1 MRKVLPNVAKSV
13 QSPAAMMGERV
24 KGHAAALLAACLFG
38 LMSPMCKFVMQ
49 DGTVNGI
56 SLALLRVTCSAV
68 LFWVTSCFVKSQ
80 KIRREDWPALIAMS
94 LCGIALN
101 QFLYVG
107 GVQYT
112 VPTHAGVTSTAIPVF
127 TLLMAALFMGQHI
140 CFKRAV
146 GIAIACMGA
155 LTMVLSSAGTDEGNG
170 AVIGDLMCLGSQV
183 FAAAYF
189 VFFAHLIKRYHV
201 LTLLKWLFTISALT
215 TLPLFATLLEAP
227 EWSEIS
233 HSAWLSLGYI
243 VIVGTFLCYLVL
255 NYAQA
260 RLDAAVVATYN
271 YLQPVVAAAF
281 SLVLGVGQLTM
292 STFFAIGLILVGV
305 RLTGSSTIPQ
315 KKHLPAP
322 VRGRWIG

>member
-1 MRKVLPNVAKSV
+1 MRV
-13 QSPAAMMGERV
+13 QSLAAMMGERV

-56 SLALLRVTCSAV
+56 SLALLRVTCSAL
-68 LFWVTSCFVKSQ
+68 LFWVVSCFVKSQ
-80 KIRREDWPALIAMS
+80 PIRREDWPALIAMS

-112 VPTHAGVTSTAIPVF
+112 IPTHAGVTSTAIPVF

-155 LTMVLSSAGTDEGNG
+155 LTMVLSSAGAEEGSG
-170 AVIGDLMCLGSQV
+170 GVIGDLMCLGSQV

-215 TLPLFATLLEAP
+215 TLPLFATQLEAP

-233 HSAWLSLGYI
+233 CSVWFSLGYI

-260 RLDAAVVATYN
+260 RLEAAVVATYN
-271 YLQPVVAAAF
+271 YLQPVVAAVF

-292 STFFAIGLILVGV
+292 SAFFAIGLILVGV
-305 RLTGSSTIPQ
+305 RLTGSSSIPQ
-315 KKHLPAP
+315 KKHLPTP

>member
-1 MRKVLPNVAKSV
+1 MRKVLLNVVKSV
-13 QSPAAMMGERV
+13 QFPAAMNGERV

-140 CFKRAV
+140 CFKRSV
-146 GIAIACMGA
+146 GIAIACIGA
-155 LTMVLSSAGTDEGNG
+155 LTMVLSSAGADEGNG

-215 TLPLFATLLEAP
+215 TLPLFATHLDSA

-233 HSAWLSLGYI
+233 CSAWLSLGYI
-243 VIVGTFLCYLVL
+243 VIIGTFLCYLVL

-281 SLVLGVGQLTM
+281 SLVLGVGQLTL

-305 RLTGSSTIPQ
+305 RLTGSSAIPQ